1 MSKDP
6 QEGKSEKIMDEE
18 TKALWYPDSK
28 KNTHMN
34 RFRAHINKD
43 YGVDL
48 GELKGE
54 TGDYAVGYFC
64 LLIFA
69 GLAIVMSYNGIIQ
82 YYQIIERCEL
92 KLIGSMHLPIQY
104 APMFWT

>member
-48 GELKGE
+48 GELKAE
-54 TGDYAVGYFC
+54 TGDYARGYFC
-64 LLIFA
+64 LLLFA
-69 GLAIVMSYNGIIQ
+69 GLAIVLRYNQVG
-82 YYQIIERCEL
+82 YNKIIERC
-92 KLIGSMHLPIQY
+92 
-104 APMFWT
+104 